1 MKAAILNAAPGR
13 LEFEELDI
21 DVAGPREVRIR
32 TAAVGLCHTDLHYVD
47 ALWRTELPEVLGH
60 ESSGI
65 VESVGSDVTAVAPG
79 DHVVTCMTA
88 FCGRC
93 RYCIAGRLTLCSNHS
108 RLRSRPQPALTT
120 KAGRAV
126 GRMGGIG
133 GFAEQMLVHENSVVR
148 VDDSVPLDRASLLGC
163 ATITGVGAVWHSARI
178 EPGSSVA
185 VIGCGGVGLS
195 VIQGAR
201 LAGAARIIAIDVDQR
216 SIDQAL
222 RVGATAS
229 VNAAEIE
236 PVDAVRALC
245 PGGVDYS
252 FEAIGRRVT
261 VEQAFSM
268 LAPGGV
274 ATVLGM
280 VPDDEPL
287 RITASELFFQ
297 EKRLQGSLLGSNQFP
312 TDIPRLAELYVQGRL
327 ELDEMISLRVPFGEI
342 NTGIAAL
349 REGGVNR
356 VVVEFA

>member
-60 ESSGI
+60 EASGI

-195 VIQGAR
+195 VIQRPASRRGPDHRDRCGPAKY
-201 LAGAARIIAIDVDQR
+201 R
-216 SIDQAL
+216 SGSSSRGDC
-222 RVGATAS
+222 V
-229 VNAAEIE
+229 
-236 PVDAVRALC
+236 
-245 PGGVDYS
+245 
-252 FEAIGRRVT
+252 
-261 VEQAFSM
+261 
-268 LAPGGV
+268 
-274 ATVLGM
+274 
-280 VPDDEPL
+280 
-287 RITASELFFQ
+287 SE
-297 EKRLQGSLLGSNQFP
+297 RG
-312 TDIPRLAELYVQGRL
+312 
-327 ELDEMISLRVPFGEI
+327 
-342 NTGIAAL
+342 
-349 REGGVNR
+349 
-356 VVVEFA
+356 